1 MKYLFSKEGNWYK
14 ANLHSHC
21 TVSDGVLSPE
31 EVKEKYKAQ
40 GYSIYAYSDHHVLVP
55 HPELKD
61 EAFLPI
67 TSVEASIKD
76 FRDPDNDERQ
86 TYHLNF
92 YAKNERCDRFVDFP
106 RLELQEKREY
116 SVEIINDLIRRANE
130 AGFLSQYNHPFWST
144 QTVKDFGPLEGLW
157 GFEVFNGGSQ
167 VQCRGWGDQQFVEM
181 MWEGKYL
188 CPTAGD
194 DNHGSAD
201 VNNPT
206 DDSFRCFT
214 MIRAKE
220 LEYDTV
226 LKAMEEGQLYA
237 STGPT
242 IEEITVEGNKVTVK
256 TSPACKILLREQYR
270 GYLAATSREDDLTE
284 AVFDLEK
291 FRDPPRYI
299 RFEIWDTHNN
309 RAITRAF
316 FPEEWRESSMSAPH
330 ATEIR

>member
-1 MKYLFSKEGNWYK
+1 MAKKYLFAKDGNWYK

-21 TVSDGVLSPE
+21 TDSDGVLTPA
-31 EVKEKYKAQ
+31 EVKEKYKAM
-40 GYSIYAYSDHHVLVP
+40 GYQIYAYSDHHVLVP

-61 EAFLPI
+61 ENFLPI
-67 TSVEASIKD
+67 TATEASIKD

-92 YAKNERCDRFVDFP
+92 FAKDELCDKFVDFP
-106 RLELQEKREY
+106 RLELQERGEY
-116 SVEIINDLIRRANE
+116 SVEIINDLIKRANE

-167 VQCRGWGDQQFVEM
+167 AQGCRGWGDQQFVEM

-194 DNHGSAD
+194 DNHGAA
-201 VNNPT
+201 NPENPT

-214 MIRAKE
+214 MIRAKD
-220 LEYDTV
+220 LEYSTV
-226 LKAMEEGQLYA
+226 LKAMEDGQLYA
-237 STGPT
+237 TTGPT
-242 IEEITVEGNKVTVK
+242 IEEIYVEDGKTVHIK
-256 TSPACKILLREQYR
+256 TSPACKIMMREQYR
-270 GYLAATSREDDLTE
+270 GYKCATSHYDDQTE
-284 AVFDLEK
+284 AVFDLESL
-291 FRDPPRYI
+291 RNPPRYI

-309 RAITRAF
+309 RAITRAY
-316 FPEEWRESSMSAPH
+316 FPEEWK
-330 ATEIR
+330 